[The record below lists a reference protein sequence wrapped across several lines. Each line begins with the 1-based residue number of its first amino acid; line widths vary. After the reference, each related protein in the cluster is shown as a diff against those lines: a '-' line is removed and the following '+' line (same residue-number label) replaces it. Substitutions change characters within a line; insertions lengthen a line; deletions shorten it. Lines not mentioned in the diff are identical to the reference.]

1 MYSIGDI
8 IDKLVIEN
16 IKIFNIREKLHSTTI
31 EDTEYVELNQKM
43 MLLNDNKTEIS
54 KILDDKVDKVVSKEE
69 KNRIIKT
76 IKTY

>member
-69 KNRIIKT
+69 RNRIIKT